1 MIDTRDKQVQDTA
14 SLHENAVQA
23 IASGTVDP
31 MPKRRRRSPE
41 KRNQAVHKHLVVE
54 TMVLEAAKALLDGSY
69 TRIEII
75 DAETVM
81 VR

>member
-1 MIDTRDKQVQDTA
+1 MKHIRQEQVQDTA

-23 IASGTVDP
+23 IAKGEVAPFPRKT
-31 MPKRRRRSPE
+31 RRAAQN
-41 KRNQAVHKHLVVE
+41 RNQAVHTHIVVDPQV
-54 TMVLEAAKALLDGSY
+54 MQAAKELLLGSY

-75 DAETVM
+75 SEDTVI

>member
-1 MIDTRDKQVQDTA
+1 MTKRDTQVQDTA

-23 IASGTVDP
+23 IAKGEVGP
-31 MPKRRRRSPE
+31 LPKKRRKASQ
-41 KRNQAVHKHLVVE
+41 KRNQAVHTHVVVDPRV
-54 TMVLEAAKALLDGSY
+54 MASARDLLLGSY
-69 TRIEII
+69 TKIEII